1 MKVLKKI
8 KNYLEQA
15 KEEPTTAGEIN
26 MAYDIE
32 KIIEKEE
39 KDYERNQTA

>member
-1 MKVLKKI
+1 MGVLEKI
-8 KNYLEQA
+8 KAYLNQA

-32 KIIEKEE
+32 EIIEQEEE
-39 KDYERNQTA
+39 KHEN